1 MRKDTAWEDRASPK
15 VHKNPV
21 KNFLSRLRGKNIE
34 RERQTERVQE
44 EKNAPVL
51 CLVYKSLRA
60 HCPPLFR
67 FRISAQPQ

>member
-1 MRKDTAWEDRASPK
+1 MRKDTEWEDRASSK

-21 KNFLSRLRGKNIE
+21 RNFVTVERGKIESE
-34 RERQTERVQE
+34 RETERVQE
-44 EKNAPVL
+44 ERNSPIL